1 MPAQQSGTPMTYAL
15 NGKQYLVL
23 AIGGGNY
30 SAELVAYRLP

>member
-1 MPAQQSGTPMTYAL
+1 LL